1 MEAVILAGGLG
12 TRLRG
17 VIGEI
22 PKCMAPVDGKPFLQ
36 YQLEWLSRFD
46 VRHVV
51 LSVGYLRE
59 QVMDFIQGREWP
71 FAVSFAIEKEP
82 LGTGGGIRLA
92 LQKCKG
98 KQVFVLNG
106 DTFYNV
112 DLNALSFT
120 APVTLALKPM
130 RDFDR
135 YGAVD
140 WDGDLV
146 TGFREKKRCA
156 EGLINGGVYAID
168 RSQLDMSLFPK
179 TFSFEREV
187 LEPLADYGLVAGEVQ
202 EGYFIDIGVPEDYAR
217 AQRELPEIQ
226 AVLKASDAVLAADA
240 DTLFLDRDGVI
251 NRWLPGDYV
260 RAWDQF
266 AFLPGIR
273 ESLRK
278 WAAKFRHVIVVSNQR
293 GVGKGKMTQ
302 AELEAVHA
310 RMRAEITAAG
320 GRIDAIYTCSELAQD
335 HPMRKP
341 QTGMFQAACRD
352 FPDIA
357 PERSLMLG
365 DSDYDRAFAANCGM
379 GFVLMETADLTLRFQ
394 AAASSDSSGSPA

>member
-22 PKCMAPVDGKPFLQ
+22 PKCMAPVGGKPFLQ

-46 VRHVV
+46 IGHVV

-59 QVMDFIQGREWP
+59 QIVDFVQGREWP
-71 FAVSFAIEKEP
+71 FRISFAVEKEP

-92 LQKCKG
+92 LAKCKG
-98 KQVFVLNG
+98 NQVFVLNG
-106 DTFYNV
+106 DTFFNV
-112 DLNALSFT
+112 DLNALTFT

-146 TGFREKKRCA
+146 NAFREKRHCE
-156 EGLINGGVYAID
+156 EGLINGGIYAID

-179 TFSFEREV
+179 TFSFEKDV
-187 LEPLADYGLVAGEVQ
+187 LEPLANYGLVAGVEQ
-202 EGYFIDIGVPEDYAR
+202 DGYFIDIGVPEDYAR
-217 AQRELPEIQ
+217 GQRELPEIQ
-226 AVLKASDAVLAADA
+226 AVLAASDAVLAAGA

-260 RAWDQF
+260 RTWEQF
-266 AFLPGIR
+266 SFLPGIL

-278 WAAKFRHVIVVSNQR
+278 WAEHFKHIILVSNQR
-293 GVGKGKMTQ
+293 GVGKGKMTKE
-302 AELEAVHA
+302 ELDAVLA
-310 RMRAEITAAG
+310 RLL
-320 GRIDAIYTCSELAQD
+320 S
-335 HPMRKP
+335 
-341 QTGMFQAACRD
+341 
-352 FPDIA
+352 
-357 PERSLMLG
+357 
-365 DSDYDRAFAANCGM
+365 
-379 GFVLMETADLTLRFQ
+379 
-394 AAASSDSSGSPA
+394 

>member
-1 MEAVILAGGLG
+1 MEAIILAGGLG

-22 PKCMAPVDGKPFLQ
+22 PKCLAPVDGKPFLQ

-46 VRHVV
+46 IGHVV

-59 QVMDFIQGREWP
+59 QIVDFVKTREWP
-71 FAVSFAIEKEP
+71 FEITYAVEKEP

-92 LQKCKG
+92 LSKCKG

-112 DLNALSFT
+112 DLKSLSFT

-146 TGFREKKRCA
+146 NAFKEKEYCA

-168 RSQLDMSLFPK
+168 RTTLDMSLFPK
-179 TFSFEREV
+179 NFSFEREV
-187 LEPLADYGLVAGEVQ
+187 LAPLADYGLVAGEVQ
-202 EGYFIDIGVPEDYAR
+202 DGYFIDIGVPEDYAR

-226 AVLKASDAVLAADA
+226 AVLQASDAVLAAKA

-251 NRWLPGDYV
+251 NRWLPRDYV
-260 RAWDQF
+260 RTWEQF
-266 AFLPGIR
+266 AFLPGIL

-278 WAAKFRHVIVVSNQR
+278 WAKRFKHIIIVSNQR
-293 GVGKGKMTQ
+293 GVGKGKMSME
-302 AELEAVHA
+302 ELDAVHA
-310 RMRAEITAAG
+310 RMREEISRAG
-320 GRIDAIYTCSELAQD
+320 GRIDAIYTCCELD
-335 HPMRKP
+335 KEHPMRKP
-341 QTGMFQAACRD
+341 QTGMFLAACRD
-352 FPDIA
+352 YPDID
-357 PERSLMLG
+357 PSRSLMLG
-365 DSDYDRAFAANCGM
+365 DSDYDRIFAANCGM
-379 GFVLMETADLTLRFQ
+379 PFVLMDTADLTLRFQ
-394 AAASSDSSGSPA
+394 AAASSDSSESRA

>member
-1 MEAVILAGGLG
+1 MEAIVLAGGLG

-22 PKCMAPVDGKPFLQ
+22 PKCMAPVGGKPFLQ
-36 YQLEWLSRFD
+36 YQLEWLSRFGVD
-46 VRHVV
+46 HVV
-51 LSVGYLRE
+51 LSVGWLRE
-59 QVMDFIQGREWP
+59 QVMDFVKGREWP
-71 FAVSFAIEKEP
+71 FKVSYAVEKEP

-92 LQKCKG
+92 LSKCKG

-112 DLNALSFT
+112 DLNALTFT

-146 TGFREKKRCA
+146 NAFHEKAYCA

-179 TFSFEREV
+179 SFSFEREV
-187 LEPLADYGLVAGEVQ
+187 LEPLTQYGLVAGEAQ
-202 EGYFIDIGVPEDYAR
+202 DGYFIDIGIPEDYAR

-226 AVLKASDAVLAADA
+226 AVLKASDAVLASTA
-240 DTLFLDRDGVI
+240 DTLFLDRDGVV

-260 RAWDQF
+260 KTWGQF
-266 AFLPGIR
+266 AFLPGIL
-273 ESLRK
+273 ECLRK
-278 WAAKFRHVIVVSNQR
+278 WAAKFKHVIIVSNQR

-302 AELEAVHA
+302 EQLEAVHA
-310 RMRAEITAAG
+310 RMLSEIAAAG
-320 GRIDAIYTCSELAQD
+320 GRIDAVYTCFELEQD

-341 QTGMFQAACRD
+341 QRGMFLAACRD

-365 DSDYDRAFAANCGM
+365 DSDYDREFAANCGM
-379 GFVLMETADLTLRFQ
+379 PFVLMETAEITLRQ
-394 AAASSDSSGSPA
+394 AEGASSDS